1 MLHPWLGRHVGEV
14 VTHDAIDFLQKGL
27 LYYEGHVFSCI
38 PNFFGNEKLSALLET
53 GVELLD
59 GHLGCRQRPYVMRRR
74 RPPRRVGARRTVL
87 EYFFLLT
94 TKKVVIFACPLIY

>member
-1 MLHPWLGRHVGEV
+1 
-14 VTHDAIDFLQKGL
+14 
-27 LYYEGHVFSCI
+27 
-38 PNFFGNEKLSALLET
+38 LLET

-94 TKKVVIFACPLIY
+94 TTSKCVRARTSKNCNFKSSKLPTICLCLIT